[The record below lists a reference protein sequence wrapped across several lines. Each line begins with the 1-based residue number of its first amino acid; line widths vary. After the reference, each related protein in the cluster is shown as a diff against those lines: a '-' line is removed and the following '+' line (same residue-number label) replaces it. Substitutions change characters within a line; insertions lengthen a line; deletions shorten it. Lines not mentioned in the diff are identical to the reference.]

1 MTTAPPRTRNSVP
14 LPAQSRRH
22 SRLPWRQQRVPFSAR
37 ALAFIV
43 MGVFALYSLV
53 PIWWLV
59 VTATKSSEDL
69 FTTNP
74 MWFSDFS
81 LWGNITDVFQQQ
93 DGIFAVWA
101 GNTVIYCV
109 GGAAI
114 STMLA
119 AMAGYALGKYEF
131 PGRKLVSNAILA
143 AVLVPGVLFALPL
156 YLMFSEISLVNTYW
170 SVLLPSL
177 VSPFGVFLA
186 STYATQAIPNEL
198 LEAARIDGASETRIF
213 WRIGFPIMAP
223 ALVTVFL
230 FQFVAIWGNY
240 LLPVLMLN
248 NDSLQPLSV
257 GLVNWRERLSQGIPY
272 NMTITGSLLTV
283 VPLLIAFSI
292 LQRYWR
298 SDLTAGGVK

>member
-1 MTTAPPRTRNSVP
+1 M
-14 LPAQSRRH
+14 
-22 SRLPWRQQRVPFSAR
+22 PWRQQRTPFSAR
-37 ALAFIV
+37 ALSFIV
-43 MGVFALYSLV
+43 MSVFALYSLV

-59 VTATKSSEDL
+59 VSSTKNREDL
-69 FTTNP
+69 FATNP
-74 MWFSDFS
+74 MWFSEFN
-81 LWGNITDVFQQQ
+81 LLENIGDVFAQQN
-93 DGIFAVWA
+93 GIFAAWA
-101 GNTVIYCV
+101 GNTIIYCV
-109 GGAAI
+109 GGSAI
-114 STMLA
+114 STVFA
-119 AMAGYALGKYEF
+119 GMAGYALGKYQF
-131 PGRKLVSNAILA
+131 PGRRAVSTAILC

-156 YLMFSEISLVNTYW
+156 YLMFSDVGLINTYW

-213 WRIGFPIMAP
+213 WQIGLPIMSP

-240 LLPVLMLN
+240 LLPVLMI
-248 NDSLQPLSV
+248 NDDVLQPLSV

-272 NMTITGSLLTV
+272 TVTITGALLTV
-283 VPLLIAFSI
+283 VPLILAFSI

>member
-1 MTTAPPRTRNSVP
+1 MTTAPPRTPNSVP
-14 LPAQSRRH
+14 LAAQSRKP
-22 SRLPWRQQRVPFSAR
+22 SRMPWRQQRVPFSAR
-37 ALAFIV
+37 ALSFIV

-198 LEAARIDGASETRIF
+198 LEAARIDGASEPRIF

-248 NDSLQPLSV
+248 NDTLQPLSV

-283 VPLLIAFSI
+283 VPLLIAFSV